1 MGFLAGLGMLVGR
14 AQRRGEAAFV
24 CPVAPGPAAAM
35 REVDERIAGFCDKYS
50 PAIAAQMREARAR
63 LHALFPRG
71 YELVYD
77 NHNALVLGIGPTPRS
92 ADAVISVAG
101 YPRWVTLFFLHAGT
115 LQAPPGLLEP
125 AGPGR
130 LGLRLRSAADLSR
143 PDVQDL
149 LRQATE
155 MQAAAFRSAPPLTT
169 LIKAQAAEQ
178 QSRRPRSPGGTAGQ
192 ARAAVAAPAAVSAAL
207 ADPALPQAHG

>member
-1 MGFLAGLGMLVGR
+1 MGILAGLGMRVGR
-14 AQRRGEAAFV
+14 LRRSGEAEFV
-24 CPVAPGPAAAM
+24 CPVAPGPGAAM
-35 REVDERIAGFCDKYS
+35 REIDERIAGFCDKYS

-77 NHNALVLGIGPTPRS
+77 NRNALVLGIGPTPRS
-92 ADAVISVAG
+92 ADAVISVVG
-101 YPRWVTLFFLHAGT
+101 YPRWVTLFFLQAGA

-130 LGLRLRSAADLSR
+130 LGLRLRSAADLAR
-143 PDVQDL
+143 PDVQAL
-149 LRQATE
+149 LRQATDT
-155 MQAAAFRSAPPLTT
+155 QASAFRSAPPLTT

-178 QSRRPRSPGGTAGQ
+178 QSRRPRGA
-192 ARAAVAAPAAVSAAL
+192 AAPAHPVVADPVPVVL